1 MMRRSTFR
9 IRVPLHNTIRG
20 DKKYLAWA
28 KAEWNW
34 FDHRSGMIKTS
45 YLISDGPSGPG
56 EKGRCVNTSAKQGQK
71 IWTAQSFK
79 GIFVRDLTMMAVI
92 AKTTAYEAKD
102 TNSHH
107 QLGVFWAGP
116 IADRTSWSQ
125 ASALDAL
132 VASLKLP

>member
-1 MMRRSTFR
+1 MRL
-9 IRVPLHNTIRG
+9 P
-20 DKKYLAWA
+20 
-28 KAEWNW
+28 
-34 FDHRSGMIKTS
+34 
-45 YLISDGPSGPG
+45 GPG
-56 EKGRCVNTSAKQGQK
+56 STPRSACPACSICEVSRVARLRRTPFDLFRRHARNRRNHNDAATG
-71 IWTAQSFK
+71 AQSFK
-79 GIFVRDLTMMAVI
+79 GIFVRDFTMMAVI
-92 AKTTAYEAKD
+92 AKTTAKD

>member
-9 IRVPLHNTIRG
+9 IRDPLASATEAKRIANAAINHLTVRG
-20 DKKYLAWA
+20 VLT
-28 KAEWNW
+28 EQC
-34 FDHRSGMIKTS
+34 
-45 YLISDGPSGPG
+45 SDNGCG
-56 EKGRCVNTSAKQGQK
+56 TA
-71 IWTAQSFK
+71 AQSFK

-92 AKTTAYEAKD
+92 AKTTAKD

-107 QLGVFWAGP
+107 QLGVFWVGP